1 MKQERDR
8 CAVIRKGEG
17 TGTADGES
25 TSVMQLASLMV
36 GRDVSLKT
44 EKKPAAPEHVVLR
57 IEDLVVKDSR
67 KVDLVKG
74 LDLEV
79 RAGEIV
85 GIAGIDGNGQTE
97 LIEAITGLRKNE
109 S

>member
-1 MKQERDR
+1 ME
-8 CAVIRKGEG
+8 
-17 TGTADGES
+17 
-25 TSVMQLASLMV
+25 LASLMV
-36 GRDVSLKT
+36 GRDVSFKT
-44 EKKPAAPEHVVLR
+44 EKKPASPEHVVLR

-109 S
+109 SGEIWLNERDITRSEEHTSELQSR